1 MWAPRGTGSSPSRVW
16 PCLRRNELKIGE
28 VYFICERDRLDG
40 TSSSNVKIGIV
51 EDVKRD
57 SHKRLKAHQTGNP
70 RDLELHH
77 VTQTPGPH
85 RVETFL
91 HQQFGPNRVRSE
103 WFRLSDEELDLAV
116 QTAER
121 MAQEAF
127 LHVPVMKA
135 AEELKDVVS
144 SADKIAPTDESTQ
157 WFKAWNEANAA
168 LKRCEELSNLY
179 RELASDLNADERTQV
194 EEEEL
199 IVTEYVTNATFDH
212 QGFAEKYPGLLEE
225 YKNVETTINGSCR
238 KTEYDVD
245 LAEID
250 RELASFCQTFE
261 DLCEQCKR
269 GEMAFGDLFEPHQI
283 LERFTGSYSWDKDV
297 ADAHLR
303 VICGSSAGIDG
314 QVTWNRSARD
324 KPILDKERLESEH
337 GEKYREFVEV
347 KTGSRLKTK
356 RRARRAAPPAS

>member
-1 MWAPRGTGSSPSRVW
+1 
-16 PCLRRNELKIGE
+16 LKIGE
-28 VYFICERDRLDG
+28 IYFICERDRLDG

-51 EDVKRD
+51 KDVKRD
-57 SHKRLKAHQTGNP
+57 SHERLKDHQTGNP

-103 WFRLSDEELDLAV
+103 WFRLSEQELDLAV

-157 WFKAWNEANAA
+157 WLMAWNEANAA
-168 LKRCEELSNLY
+168 LKRCEELSRLY
-179 RELASDLNADERTQV
+179 RELAGDLNADERMQV

-199 IVTEYVTNATFDH
+199 IITEYFTTVKFDE
-212 QGFAEKYPGLLEE
+212 QGFAEKYPGLHKE
-225 YKNVETTINGSCR
+225 YSNIEITITGHCR
-238 KTEYDVD
+238 KSEHAID

-250 RELASFCQTFE
+250 RELASFCELFE
-261 DLCEQCKR
+261 DLCDQSKR
-269 GEMAFGDLFEPHQI
+269 GEMAFGDLFDPHQI

-303 VICGSSAGIDG
+303 VICGTSAGIEG

-324 KPILDKERLESEH
+324 RTTLDKERLESEH
-337 GEKYREFVEV
+337 PEKYREFVEV
-347 KTGSRLKTK
+347 KTGSRLKTS
-356 RRARRAAPPAS
+356 RRARRTMPPRS